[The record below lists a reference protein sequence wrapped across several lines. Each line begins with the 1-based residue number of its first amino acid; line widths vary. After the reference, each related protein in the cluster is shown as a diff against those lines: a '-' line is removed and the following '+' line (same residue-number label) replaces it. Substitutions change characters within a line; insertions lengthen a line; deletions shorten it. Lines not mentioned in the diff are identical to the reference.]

1 MKKKLL
7 EKDGFYLALFV
18 CICLV
23 AIGGVWFTKNNVDE
37 LTSNDLF
44 VNKTNENSKRD
55 EDEVHLIEKEAEK
68 DDSIPTSTGS
78 KENLEKAKEKQENK
92 SSKLSFLGTK
102 VVREYSEK
110 EPSYSKTLDLWEIH
124 KGLDISADKGYEVK
138 SLLDG
143 KVVNV
148 FKDEAYKN
156 MTKEQKKEIRDKE
169 FKAALR
175 QLGVKEKNIILL
187 SDIDKDSKNRFEL
200 MKKIILEFENNLK
213 NVTHISHHYEYD
225 DHPMHIKNGQVLK
238 NLKGEGKVKDALYFM
253 KPQYAKFIPEKNR
266 VIYQVNDM
274 SEYNKVKKACY
285 EYKIVDIENG
295 RYGVGYISAHSY
307 FDNLLKSPNLE
318 SILSDK

>member
-124 KGLDISADKGYEVK
+124 KGLDISADKG
-138 SLLDG
+138 
-143 KVVNV
+143 
-148 FKDEAYKN
+148 
-156 MTKEQKKEIRDKE
+156 
-169 FKAALR
+169 
-175 QLGVKEKNIILL
+175 
-187 SDIDKDSKNRFEL
+187 
-200 MKKIILEFENNLK
+200 
-213 NVTHISHHYEYD
+213 
-225 DHPMHIKNGQVLK
+225 
-238 NLKGEGKVKDALYFM
+238 
-253 KPQYAKFIPEKNR
+253 
-266 VIYQVNDM
+266 
-274 SEYNKVKKACY
+274 
-285 EYKIVDIENG
+285 
-295 RYGVGYISAHSY
+295 
-307 FDNLLKSPNLE
+307 
-318 SILSDK
+318 

>member
-44 VNKTNENSKRD
+44 VNETNENSKRD

-68 DDSIPTSTGS
+68 DDSIPTSTES

-148 FKDEAYKN
+148 FKDDKHGISVRVEGANNVVVVYSNLDEKTN
-156 MTKEQKKEIRDKE
+156 VKKGQE
-169 FKAALR
+169 
-175 QLGVKEKNIILL
+175 
-187 SDIDKDSKNRFEL
+187 
-200 MKKIILEFENNLK
+200 
-213 NVTHISHHYEYD
+213 VTE
-225 DHPMHIKNGQVLK
+225 GQVLGTVG
-238 NLKGEGKVKDALYFM
+238 NTTSVESEDGTHVHVEAFKGEESIDPM
-253 KPQYAKFIPEKNR
+253 T
-266 VIYQVNDM
+266 
-274 SEYNKVKKACY
+274 
-285 EYKIVDIENG
+285 
-295 RYGVGYISAHSY
+295 
-307 FDNLLKSPNLE
+307 LLK
-318 SILSDK
+318 

>member
-68 DDSIPTSTGS
+68 DDSIPTSTES

-92 SSKLSFLGTK
+92 SSKLSFLGNK

-148 FKDEAYKN
+148 FKDDKHGISVRVEGANNVVVVYSNLDEKTN
-156 MTKEQKKEIRDKE
+156 VKKGQE
-169 FKAALR
+169 
-175 QLGVKEKNIILL
+175 
-187 SDIDKDSKNRFEL
+187 
-200 MKKIILEFENNLK
+200 
-213 NVTHISHHYEYD
+213 VTE
-225 DHPMHIKNGQVLK
+225 GQVLGTVG
-238 NLKGEGKVKDALYFM
+238 NTTSVESEDGTHVHVEAFKGEESIDPM
-253 KPQYAKFIPEKNR
+253 T
-266 VIYQVNDM
+266 
-274 SEYNKVKKACY
+274 
-285 EYKIVDIENG
+285 
-295 RYGVGYISAHSY
+295 
-307 FDNLLKSPNLE
+307 LLK
-318 SILSDK
+318 

>member
-7 EKDGFYLALFV
+7 ETDGFYLALFV

-44 VNKTNENSKRD
+44 VNETNENSKRD

-68 DDSIPTSTGS
+68 DDSIPTSTES

-148 FKDEAYKN
+148 FKDDKHGISVRVEGANNVVVVYSNLDEKTN
-156 MTKEQKKEIRDKE
+156 VKKGQE
-169 FKAALR
+169 
-175 QLGVKEKNIILL
+175 
-187 SDIDKDSKNRFEL
+187 
-200 MKKIILEFENNLK
+200 
-213 NVTHISHHYEYD
+213 VTE
-225 DHPMHIKNGQVLK
+225 GQVLGTVG
-238 NLKGEGKVKDALYFM
+238 NTTSVESEDGTHVHVEAFKGEESIDPM
-253 KPQYAKFIPEKNR
+253 T
-266 VIYQVNDM
+266 
-274 SEYNKVKKACY
+274 
-285 EYKIVDIENG
+285 
-295 RYGVGYISAHSY
+295 
-307 FDNLLKSPNLE
+307 LLK
-318 SILSDK
+318 

>member
-44 VNKTNENSKRD
+44 VNETNENSKRD
-55 EDEVHLIEKEAEK
+55 EDEVHLIEKETEK

-78 KENLEKAKEKQENK
+78 KQNLEKAKEKQENK

-148 FKDEAYKN
+148 FKD
-156 MTKEQKKEIRDKE
+156 DKHGISVRVE
-169 FKAALR
+169 GANNVVVVYSNLD
-175 QLGVKEKNIILL
+175 EKTNV
-187 SDIDKDSKNRFEL
+187 FE
-200 MKKIILEFENNLK
+200 
-213 NVTHISHHYEYD
+213 
-225 DHPMHIKNGQVLK
+225 
-238 NLKGEGKVKDALYFM
+238 
-253 KPQYAKFIPEKNR
+253 
-266 VIYQVNDM
+266 
-274 SEYNKVKKACY
+274 
-285 EYKIVDIENG
+285 
-295 RYGVGYISAHSY
+295 
-307 FDNLLKSPNLE
+307 
-318 SILSDK
+318 

>member
-148 FKDEAYKN
+148 FKD
-156 MTKEQKKEIRDKE
+156 DKH
-169 FKAALR
+169 
-175 QLGVKEKNIILL
+175 GISVKVE
-187 SDIDKDSKNRFEL
+187 STD
-200 MKKIILEFENNLK
+200 
-213 NVTHISHHYEYD
+213 NV
-225 DHPMHIKNGQVLK
+225 V
-238 NLKGEGKVKDALYFM
+238 
-253 KPQYAKFIPEKNR
+253 
-266 VIYQVNDM
+266 VIYSNLD
-274 SEYNKVKKACY
+274 EKTNVKKGTVGNTTSVESEDGIHVHVEAF
-285 EYKIVDIENG
+285 NG
-295 RYGVGYISAHSY
+295 E
-307 FDNLLKSPNLE
+307 E
-318 SILSDK
+318 SIDPMTLIK

>member
-124 KGLDISADKGYEVK
+124 KGLDINGISVRVESANNVVVVYSNLDEKTNVKKGQEVT
-138 SLLDG
+138 
-143 KVVNV
+143 
-148 FKDEAYKN
+148 E
-156 MTKEQKKEIRDKE
+156 
-169 FKAALR
+169 
-175 QLGVKEKNIILL
+175 
-187 SDIDKDSKNRFEL
+187 
-200 MKKIILEFENNLK
+200 
-213 NVTHISHHYEYD
+213 
-225 DHPMHIKNGQVLK
+225 GQVLGTVG
-238 NLKGEGKVKDALYFM
+238 NTTSVESEDGTHVHVEAFKGEESIDPM
-253 KPQYAKFIPEKNR
+253 T
-266 VIYQVNDM
+266 
-274 SEYNKVKKACY
+274 
-285 EYKIVDIENG
+285 
-295 RYGVGYISAHSY
+295 
-307 FDNLLKSPNLE
+307 LLK
-318 SILSDK
+318 